1 VIRRAALVK
10 MVVIFVIATIIATLV
25 AVLIPWLPDSA
36 SEEMDRISFTYWFA
50 TIICIGIFALVA
62 AVIVEAVWA
71 FRVQPEDDT
80 DGPPIHGH
88 TGLEIAWT
96 VVPAV
101 LVIAIGIVSAVV
113 LSQNAD
119 AGNDPLKVRVFAQ
132 QFAWQFRYGDDVRSD
147 ELVMPVDRGVE
158 FEMASADVIHSF
170 WIPEMG
176 QKQDVVPGVTTK
188 IVVTPTRTGRF
199 TLICTELC
207 GLGHATMRAPVRVLE
222 KPAFERW
229 LAQQRA
235 TAGEGGGQ
243 ADGGQGGGG
252 AGGAGG
258 GQGGGGAGGAGG
270 GQGGGAQEL
279 GRTTF
284 ADAGCG
290 GCHAF
295 GPAGTDAEIGPSLDN
310 LAADAEAAGVPVA
323 EFVRQSIVDPSAV
336 LADGYQDGVMPK
348 DFAESLTPEQ
358 LDALVGY
365 LSGEGGGSE

>member
-1 VIRRAALVK
+1 MIRRAALVK

-36 SEEMDRISFTYWFA
+36 SEEMDRIAFTYWFA

-132 QFAWQFRYGDDVRSD
+132 QFAWQFRYGDDVRSN
-147 ELVMPVDRGVE
+147 ELVMPVDRGIE
-158 FEMASADVIHSF
+158 FEMESADVIHSF

-199 TLICTELC
+199 TLVCTELC

-235 TAGEGGGQ
+235 DQ
-243 ADGGQGGGG
+243 AEGGQGGGG
-252 AGGAGG
+252 AGGG
-258 GQGGGGAGGAGG
+258 GG

-295 GPAGTDAEIGPSLDN
+295 GPSGTDAEIGPSLDD

-336 LADGYQDGVMPK
+336 LAEGYQDGVMPK